1 MSSSL
6 PVAALT
12 CCAKAT
18 RELRRTGFRILPD
31 DSGMGYSSINLSCR
45 IQVDTS
51 EPDKSFPDQAFIL
64 RRKHNL
70 NRRLLTN
77 SPESG

>member
-1 MSSSL
+1 
-6 PVAALT
+6 
-12 CCAKAT
+12 
-18 RELRRTGFRILPD
+18 
-31 DSGMGYSSINLSCR
+31 MGYSSINLSCR